1 MILTLQQIE
10 NLRPR
15 RNAGPDS
22 RVQFR
27 KRQEILRSLVLDI
40 ERDNVIIASCA
51 VQCALIAEEGVR
63 AWG

>member
-27 KRQEILRSLVLDI
+27 KRQEILRSLVADI
-40 ERDNVIIASCA
+40 ERENAVIF
-51 VQCALIAEEGVR
+51 QCARECARIAQEALGN
-63 AWG
+63 G